1 MGNINDKFT
10 FLKSEFDITKLPN
23 TPLQNNMC
31 DDITARIN
39 REQQETI
46 RRIEQSRKA
55 KEREELQRHN
65 EMLAALKEAG
75 EKGATIIIGDNAK
88 DLQIQQN
95 ATSSS
100 QSMYKQEV
108 FDFEK
113 VLGVLEE
120 IQDFFEVPKFRTTFG
135 EDAKKIEDLVKESI
149 SNAQANKNQQ
159 QIKKAL
165 SFIKEV
171 SVAVGSNII
180 SSGILALIGTI
191 PF

>member
-1 MGNINDKFT
+1 MGNINDKVT

-23 TPLQNNMC
+23 TPLQNNIC

-65 EMLAALKEAG
+65 EMLVALKEAG

-95 ATSSS
+95 ATSSL

-113 VLGVLEE
+113 VLGVLKE
-120 IQDFFEVPKFRTTFG
+120 IQDFFDVPKFRTTFG
-135 EDAKKIEDLVKESI
+135 EDAKIIEDLVKESI
-149 SNAQANKNQQ
+149 ANAQANKNQE